1 MQIVKRCIAAVIL
14 TLAAMLPQYQLLQ
27 TSPQGLRLIAD
38 YEGCQLTP
46 YQCSAGVWTNGI
58 GHTAGVK
65 PGQTISER
73 QAADNF
79 ITDVLKVEK
88 RLAACVP
95 VKMPQSVYDSLVSLS
110 FNVGTGAICRSTMV
124 EFLKRQQWWQACNQL
139 PRWIYV
145 NGEKSTGLENR
156 RARELAW
163 CVKGIGQ

>member
-14 TLAAMLPQYQLLQ
+14 TIAATLPSYQLLQ
-27 TSPQGLRLIAD
+27 TSPEGLRLIAD

-46 YQCSAGVWTNGI
+46 YKCSAGVWTSGI

-79 ITDVLKVEK
+79 VTDVLLVER
-88 RLAACVP
+88 RLAVCAP

-110 FNVGTGAICRSTMV
+110 FNVGAGAICRSTMV

-139 PRWIYV
+139 TRWVYIDGV
-145 NGEKSTGLENR
+145 KSAGLEKR

-163 CVKGIGQ
+163 CIKGVGQ